1 MMQGNLRVTHGEND
15 ESLTVSGTNAGYGDI
30 RNLELVMG
38 GFLTEADLD
47 DQAKVAILGW
57 RAYSD
62 LFEDGEYPIG
72 QIITIDDI
80 RFEVV
85 GVLEEQGGFSEDDS
99 TIYVPL
105 TTAQTRFFPQ
115 RTLSG
120 ERPVAMIY
128 VSAVDET
135 QVETAR
141 EQMAQ
146 VLREQH
152 DLGIEDPDD
161 FRIVSQQAVLDLASQ
176 ITGVLTVFLG
186 AIAGISLLVGGIGI
200 MNIMLVSVTER
211 TREVGIR
218 KAVGATKRDILL
230 QFLLEA
236 IVLSFLGGMLGI
248 GLGFLGATLITNLM
262 PDLTTQVTV
271 GTVSLAAGVASAVG
285 LVFGVYPAMRA
296 ANLRPIE
303 ALRYE

>member
-1 MMQGNLRVTHGEND
+1 MQGQLRVAHGDLDQN
-15 ESLTVSGTNAGYGDI
+15 LTVSGTTSQYAPL
-30 RNLELVMG
+30 RNMEMLLG
-38 GFLTEADLD
+38 GFLTRADLD
-47 DQAKVAILGW
+47 DEAKVAVLGW
-57 RAYSD
+57 GAYSD
-62 LFEDGEYPIG
+62 LFDDGEFPVG
-72 QIITIDDI
+72 QTITIDNV

-85 GVLEEQGGFSEDDS
+85 GVLEEQGGFTGDDD
-99 TIYVPL
+99 TVYVPL
-105 TTAQTRFFPQ
+105 TTAQTRFFTQ

-120 ERPVAMIY
+120 ERPVAAIY
-128 VSAVDET
+128 ASVVDET
-135 QVETAR
+135 QVDAAISQIEWT
-141 EQMAQ
+141 
-146 VLREQH
+146 LRERH
-152 DLGIEDPDD
+152 NLGPDD
-161 FRIVSQQAVLDLASQ
+161 VDDFQIMSQQAILDLVSQ
-176 ITGVLTVFLG
+176 ITGIMTIFLG

-236 IVLSFLGGMLGI
+236 IVLSLTGGLLGI
-248 GLGFLGATLITNLM
+248 ALGMAGATLISGLT
-262 PDLTTQVTV
+262 PDLVTKV
-271 GTVSLAAGVASAVG
+271 TLGTVSLAAGVASAVG